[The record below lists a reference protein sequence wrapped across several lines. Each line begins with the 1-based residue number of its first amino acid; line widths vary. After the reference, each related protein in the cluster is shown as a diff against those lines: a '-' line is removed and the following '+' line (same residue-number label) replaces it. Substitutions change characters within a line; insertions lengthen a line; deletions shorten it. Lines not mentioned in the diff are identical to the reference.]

1 MNLILL
7 GAAIVISVL
16 VFTWL
21 VNIVKATVSTALII
35 AAIVFAL
42 HFILG
47 IGPDKLLQEITQI
60 IQFLW
65 QLVLGKG

>member
-21 VNIVKATVSTALII
+21 VKIVKATVSTALIV

-42 HFILG
+42 YFLFG
-47 IGPDKLLQEITQI
+47 VGPDKLLQEIAQLV
-60 IQFLW
+60 QSLW
-65 QLVLGKG
+65 QFVSGKG